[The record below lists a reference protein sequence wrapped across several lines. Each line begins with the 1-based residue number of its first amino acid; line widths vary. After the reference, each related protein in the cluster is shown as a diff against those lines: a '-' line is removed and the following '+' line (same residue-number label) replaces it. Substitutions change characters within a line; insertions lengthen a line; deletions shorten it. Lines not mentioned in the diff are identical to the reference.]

1 LRSILVTKIQKERL
15 TVEFIDDIT
24 IVRLLDRE
32 IHQGFCEADDVEAIS
47 KQIDSLVQ
55 SARPKYLLLELSDVE
70 FMASYMQAFLLDLQR
85 KLRRTGARLKLCG
98 MREHV
103 EQSFR
108 ITNLYRM
115 FAIHPDERSALD
127 AFDAGR

>member
-1 LRSILVTKIQKERL
+1 VSQIVKERFA
-15 TVEFIDDIT
+15 VEFIDDIT

-32 IHQGFCEADDVEAIS
+32 IHQGFCVADDVEAICQ
-47 KQIDSLVQ
+47 QIEALIQ
-55 SARPKYLLLELSDVE
+55 SARPKYFLLDLSEVE
-70 FMASYMQAFLLDLQR
+70 FMASFMQAVLLDLQK
-85 KLRRTGARLKLCG
+85 KLRRHGGRLKICG

-108 ITNLYRM
+108 LTNLYRM
-115 FAIHPDERSALD
+115 FAVHPDERSALD